1 MTSTWPDPRAWHPQV
16 APVRVSLMLLT
27 FALACLGC
35 GDPCDAGDVRARL
48 SAAEAGEVV
57 TLPACRLEAAL
68 EVPAGVSLR
77 GTAGSHLVGPTDGP
91 AVTLTTG
98 AAGPSALEE
107 VRITARHTG
116 VLARGDGDAR
126 IRGVTIEAERG
137 VAVHLEAAGE
147 TRVTDT
153 TLQGTVNATNRD
165 DSRWLSVT
173 ASEAP
178 THGLVAS
185 RGTLRIARSRI
196 EGFAWLAVALG
207 TGPATDPLEVTLS
220 NSVIGRGLGIGLAT
234 RARTL
239 ALEDTSVEDVWT
251 GIRGWPSYGVF
262 VEAGAVT
269 SSGLSIAR
277 CDGYG
282 LVQIAGE
289 ATHAAPTVTTTGD
302 VGVWLGE
309 GVTATLAGPGARIED
324 TAFAAI
330 AAVDASR
337 VTLRDLDVVSVR
349 SVRRTVLVRGGI
361 EIGDGIELIGSA
373 FSLTNVSV
381 TGAERL
387 GLLVDAGASF
397 TATDLRGVTVTSEG
411 AGLGAILGSVDRVA
425 EEASPSTATPG
436 WDADVTRVG
445 AAVANDPAFAGSL
458 AAIVAPGPP
467 STDDVLGVIA
477 PMY

>member
-1 MTSTWPDPRAWHPQV
+1 LR
-16 APVRVSLMLLT
+16 L
-27 FALACLGC
+27 
-35 GDPCDAGDVRARL
+35 DAG
-48 SAAEAGEVV
+48 GE
-57 TLPACRLEAAL
+57 TQ
-68 EVPAGVSLR
+68 VSDTTLR
-77 GTAGSHLVGPTDGP
+77 GT
-91 AVTLTTG
+91 VT
-98 AAGPSALEE
+98 
-107 VRITARHTG
+107 
-116 VLARGDGDAR
+116 
-126 IRGVTIEAERG
+126 
-137 VAVHLEAAGE
+137 
-147 TRVTDT
+147 
-153 TLQGTVNATNRD
+153 ATNRD
-165 DSRWLSVT
+165 ESRWLSVS

-178 THGLVAS
+178 THGVVAS
-185 RGTLRIARSRI
+185 RGTLRIERSRV

-207 TGPATDPLEVTLS
+207 TGLATDPLEVTLS
-220 NSVIGRGLGIGLAT
+220 NSVVGRGLGIGLAT